1 MRPRCAG
8 GSAGA
13 KRLGTDLRQPG
24 CAATGAAKA
33 RAAAFIAG
41 NFLGNQTGIFM
52 GYKVLFVDDNAVIR
66 KLIEQAFKNEPYTVL
81 LAENAR
87 DALAL
92 VALHHPSVIVTDLR
106 MPGMNGLELL
116 RKARSIRADWIGMIF
131 TAYLDI
137 DCVIRAVSEE
147 YVWRYIIKPWKDNR
161 ELLLAVRNAL
171 QLFDEK
177 KARRRAERRLI
188 RAERFSVLERL
199 IAGVAH
205 QFNNINVGIFGYA
218 QMARKCKGLPA
229 EADECLENIT
239 MFARRA
245 TEIIHDLV
253 AFTDQSSKKGF
264 APASLSALARDAATL
279 LAKECAKGQVVIET
293 LLAETPAVEIDY
305 GLIRH
310 LVFNL
315 LSNAIDATAGCRT
328 RKICIETGASE
339 DRVFVKVYDN
349 GCGIPADKLGLIFD
363 PFFSTKGPFAP
374 ANTPQAQQRG
384 VGLGLSLSQTIAET
398 HGGEITVESRE
409 GEGATFTLWLPLA
422 REQGFIK
429 EQDEAL

>member
-1 MRPRCAG
+1 
-8 GSAGA
+8 
-13 KRLGTDLRQPG
+13 
-24 CAATGAAKA
+24 
-33 RAAAFIAG
+33 
-41 NFLGNQTGIFM
+41 M

-81 LAENAR
+81 LAEDAR

-106 MPGMNGLELL
+106 MPGMNGLEFL
-116 RKARSIRADWIGMIF
+116 RKARSIRTDWVGMIF

-177 KARRRAERRLI
+177 MARRRAERRLI

-239 MFARRA
+239 TFARRA

-279 LAKECAKGQVVIET
+279 LAKECAKGQVDIET
-293 LLAETPAVEIDY
+293 LLAETPEVEIDY

-315 LSNAIDATAGCRT
+315 LSNAIDATAGRRI
-328 RKICIETGASE
+328 RKICIETGASD
-339 DRVFVKVYDN
+339 DRVFVRVHDN

-398 HGGEITVESRE
+398 HGGEITVESRA
-409 GEGATFTLWLPLA
+409 GKGATFTLWLPLS

-429 EQDEAL
+429 EQDAAF